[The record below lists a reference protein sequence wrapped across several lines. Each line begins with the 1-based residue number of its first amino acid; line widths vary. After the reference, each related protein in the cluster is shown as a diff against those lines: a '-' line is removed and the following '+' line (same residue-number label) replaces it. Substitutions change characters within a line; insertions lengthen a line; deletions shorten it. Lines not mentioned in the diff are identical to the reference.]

1 MERLVLALTFRDI
14 ICISCFSAAMIGY
27 PGKKQ
32 LREEMAYLGS
42 QFQRDGVL
50 HGGEGGMT
58 GGA

>member
-14 ICISCFSAAMIGY
+14 ICISCVSAAVIGY
-27 PGKKQ
+27 PDKKQ
-32 LREEMAYLGS
+32 LRDEMTYLGS

-50 HGGEGGMT
+50 HGGEGGMA